1 MKSNDPEDVELF
13 DIISEMLT
21 YEPSQRITLGSALDH
36 RYFKRLAPH
45 LRLHESGASSNGSST
60 SSVAATAAATVVS
73 AQAIVISGTS
83 DGNGEE
89 R

>member
-45 LRLHESGASSNGSST
+45 LRLHESGTSSNGSS
-60 SSVAATAAATVVS
+60 SSATAPAATKIVTAE
-73 AQAIVISGTS
+73 AIVIAEG
-83 DGNGEE
+83 DGDGEE